1 MEAHFEVQEEQ
12 GDGGPNSIGKRV
24 VKAKLLVGADG
35 VWSQVRK
42 LVVGDEPRDLSMITW
57 NAIVRTDM
65 IRLSSTLTLA
75 IDRTLT
81 GYQNSQSREQ
91 TSGSALFIKTKN
103 HVCACPLLKHPYI
116 HFIFAKIKQFI
127 YKSHC
132 FKIHFHTYTRVQK
145 KYKNCI

>member
-12 GDGGPNSIGKRV
+12 GDGGPSSIGKRV

-75 IDRTLT
+75 ID
-81 GYQNSQSREQ
+81 
-91 TSGSALFIKTKN
+91 
-103 HVCACPLLKHPYI
+103 
-116 HFIFAKIKQFI
+116 
-127 YKSHC
+127 
-132 FKIHFHTYTRVQK
+132 
-145 KYKNCI
+145 